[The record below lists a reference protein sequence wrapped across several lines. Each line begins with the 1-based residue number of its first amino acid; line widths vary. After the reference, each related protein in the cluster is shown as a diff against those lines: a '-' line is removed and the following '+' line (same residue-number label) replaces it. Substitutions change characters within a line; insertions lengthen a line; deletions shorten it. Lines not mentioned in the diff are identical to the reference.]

1 MPTPAALTVAA
12 LALSAGT
19 ASPGGAIH
27 GRDGDAAGLPDGDPY
42 ATGALPVSPAPQKAP
57 DSSAA
62 RSQARSLQSRFERHE
77 LRHLPRTLVGSIPD
91 CDEIIGRFC
100 IFDEGGG
107 DRTPKEPREEA
118 DEIVTA
124 RNRLLD
130 DLEEVAREIPGD
142 HWVFGQRIR
151 YMFEAG
157 RHAQAMTL
165 ARRCALPDRW
175 RCDAY
180 LGYVLHRH
188 EDIPGA
194 ERAFRSALEG
204 MPAEMRAEWTDP
216 GPLLDGDLRR
226 WLSDQPDSAAAVD
239 RIWGLADPLFLTE
252 GNARWTAHLSRWVYA
267 MSSEEARNPFGLR
280 WGDDLTEIVVR
291 FGWTSGWERSWP
303 EGGITSS
310 TRVVGRGDTEASR
323 SLPARAVLERDP
335 AGPERVRWE
344 VVEGHARS
352 THRSPYLDSLGI
364 LDAQVGRFWR
374 RDGVVVMGASMAPGS
389 WASGRT
395 GGRDPAAKP
404 EPAEEAGDSR
414 DPAGRPGAKRDHA
427 ADPDTAAKAVRAG
440 LFVEQDGALA
450 VDVRT
455 EVDAGGAVRLSGR
468 APWADWGVLSMEVW
482 APETRRARHLRLAMG
497 FREVPPDLFTLSDLM
512 LLEPGAEPEGMED
525 MVEVLRPTTE
535 AGADEV
541 LGLAFEVYGLRSRS
555 ESVGFRAWVEERDAG
570 LFTRVARWLRLGRK
584 EKVIVSWR
592 EGGPDRPGPLFR
604 TFSIRLPELDPG
616 AYDVVIEVSARGRSA
631 LQTRRGFTVR

>member
-19 ASPGGAIH
+19 ASSGGAIH
-27 GRDGDAAGLPDGDPY
+27 GRDGDAAGLPDGSPY

-62 RSQARSLQSRFERHE
+62 RSRARSLQSRFERHE

-107 DRTPKEPREEA
+107 DRTPRVPREEA
-118 DEIVTA
+118 EEIVTA

-216 GPLLDGDLRR
+216 GPLLDGDLQR
-226 WLSDQPDSAAAVD
+226 WLSDQPDSAAAAD
-239 RIWGLADPLFLTE
+239 RIWRLADPLFLTE

-310 TRVVGRGDTEASR
+310 TRVVGRGDPEASR

-352 THRSPYLDSLGI
+352 THRSPHLDSLGA

-374 RDGVVVMGASMAPGS
+374 RDGVVVMGAWMAPRS
-389 WASGRT
+389 WAPGRA
-395 GGRDPAAKP
+395 GGR
-404 EPAEEAGDSR
+404 
-414 DPAGRPGAKRDHA
+414 
-427 ADPDTAAKAVRAG
+427 DTAAKAVRAG
-440 LFVEQDGALA
+440 LFVEQDGVVA

-468 APWADWGVLSMEVW
+468 APWADWGVLAMEAW
-482 APETRRARHLRLAMG
+482 APETRHARYLRLAMG

-525 MVEVLRPTTE
+525 MIEVLRPATE
-535 AGADEV
+535 ASGDEV

-570 LFTRVARWLRLGRK
+570 LLTRVARWLRLGRK
-584 EKVIVSWR
+584 EKVVVSWR

-616 AYDVVIEVSARGRSA
+616 TYDVVIEVSARGRSP
-631 LQTRRGFTVR
+631 LRTRRGFTVR